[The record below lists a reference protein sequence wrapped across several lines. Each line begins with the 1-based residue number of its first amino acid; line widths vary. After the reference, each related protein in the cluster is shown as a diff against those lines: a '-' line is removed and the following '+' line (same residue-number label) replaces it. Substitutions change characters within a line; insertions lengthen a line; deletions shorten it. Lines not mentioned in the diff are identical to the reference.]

1 MTDSITESIPV
12 EASDVQ
18 EPASDAPSTEDLT
31 QWDVLVGRV
40 IGRWDHASLKIQP
53 MDASPQRFDVGA
65 KLCLDFKGERRLL
78 EVISSEKQG
87 KGVVCDV
94 GLHTVEEAE
103 ALRSA
108 TLWIRRDMRPALPEG
123 EFYLDELIGVRVQSE
138 SGEDLG
144 EIQEVLETPA
154 HNVYVT
160 NVAMIPAHADFIVKT
175 DWEQRILTVRDLP
188 GLKTAD

>member
-1 MTDSITESIPV
+1 MIQSTPAGPDESK
-12 EASDVQ
+12 A
-18 EPASDAPSTEDLT
+18 EDLAD
-31 QWDVLVGRV
+31 WDVCVGKV

-53 MDASPQRFDVGA
+53 LDASPHRFDVGA
-65 KLCLDFKGERRLL
+65 KLCLDFKGQRRLVEAL
-78 EVISSEKQG
+78 ASQRQG
-87 KGVVCDV
+87 KAFVCDV

-103 ALRSA
+103 SLRNA

-123 EFYLDELIGVRVQSE
+123 EFYLDEMIGLRVQGE

-144 EIQEVLETPA
+144 EIQEVLETAA

-160 NVAMIPAHADFIVKT
+160 NIAMIPSHPDFIINT
-175 DWEQRILTVRDLP
+175 DWQNKVLTVRDLP